1 VPGKEFFV
9 CEISHLFQ
17 PSSPIRELSC
27 DVRRF
32 ATDKLLQLLATKL
45 SLTKILLCGRSAVDR
60 VMRLL
65 KVVSENYDVDLEPS
79 AIEFVDMRVAI
90 SSYKQLKED
99 RLNKLQR
106 ILAQLRTILLPV
118 DRGLFQLIPDEILL
132 PIYQKATYR
141 AIDNIDIEDKH
152 LFKLFEV
159 ARQRELCQLPDQ
171 RGFITKLWIELFR
184 DSAHCK

>member
-1 VPGKEFFV
+1 MPGKEFFV
-9 CEISHLFQ
+9 CEISQLFQ

-65 KVVSENYDVDLEPS
+65 KVVSENYDVDFEPS

-99 RLNKLQR
+99 RLNKLQQ
-106 ILAQLRTILLPV
+106 ILAQLRTILLPM